1 MALLQLAESPYNML
15 AENDDMF
22 LAETGSVVENYLFI
36 PAGLFGMDQDTY
48 VRSDFFDSLSDT
60 EFNAVISALAP
71 YQPQG
76 LSAVGAI
83 IGGATA
89 AGKRLAPAVQK
100 AIQNRRAKV
109 AAGTAKPIFKPGG
122 ALSNLAGKVKAGV
135 NKLKD
140 VPTTK
145 QAEVIE
151 KTTPITGQ
159 IDIGGTQLDFSTGS
173 ETLTPTNFFT
183 KYRTPLLIGG
193 AAVAGLLLFRNLKK

>member
-15 AENDDMF
+15 AENEMY

-60 EFNAVISALAP
+60 EFEAVISALAP

-76 LSAVGAI
+76 LSAVGAVLTA
-83 IGGATA
+83 ATA
-89 AGKRLAPAVQK
+89 AGKRLAPGIKK
-100 AIQNRRAKV
+100 ALASRKEKK

-122 ALSNLAGKVKAGV
+122 ALSNLANKVKAGV

-145 QAEVIE
+145 QDEVIE
-151 KTTPITGQ
+151 KTTPITGSV
-159 IDIGGTQLDFSTGS
+159 DIGGTQLDFSTGS
-173 ETLTPTNFFT
+173 QNLTPTNFFT
-183 KYRTPLLIGG
+183 KYKTPLLIGG
-193 AAVAGLLLFRNLKK
+193 AAIAGLLFIDKNLKK

>member
-15 AENDDMF
+15 AENEMY
-22 LAETGSVVENYLFI
+22 LQETGSVVENYLFI

-83 IGGATA
+83 VTA
-89 AGKRLAPAVQK
+89 ATVAGQKLAPGIKK
-100 AIQNRRAKV
+100 AIAGRKAKV

-122 ALSNLAGKVKAGV
+122 ALSNLANKVKAGV

-145 QAEVIE
+145 QDEVIE
-151 KTTPITGQ
+151 KTLPITGSV
-159 IDIGGTQLDFSTGS
+159 DIGGTQLDFSTGS
-173 ETLTPTNFFT
+173 QNLTPTNFFT
-183 KYRTPLLIGG
+183 KYKTPLLIGG
-193 AAVAGLLLFRNLKK
+193 VAVAGLLLYKNLKK

>member
-15 AENDDMF
+15 AENEMY

-48 VRSDFFDSLSDT
+48 VRSDFFDSLSDQ

-76 LSAVGAI
+76 LSAVGAVLTA
-83 IGGATA
+83 ATA
-89 AGKRLAPAVQK
+89 AGKKLAPGIKK
-100 AIQNRRAKV
+100 AIASRKEKV

-122 ALSNLAGKVKAGV
+122 PLSNLATKVKAGV

-145 QAEVIE
+145 QDEVIE
-151 KTTPITGQ
+151 KTTPITGSV
-159 IDIGGTQLDFSTGS
+159 DIGGTSLDFSTGQNV
-173 ETLTPTNFFT
+173 TPTNFFT
-183 KYRTPLLIGG
+183 KYKTPLLIGG
-193 AAVAGLLLFRNLKK
+193 AAVAGLLLYKNLKK

>member
-15 AENDDMF
+15 AEHEMY

-48 VRSDFFDSLSDT
+48 VRSDFFDSLSDQ
-60 EFNAVISALAP
+60 EFDAVISALAP

-76 LSAVGAI
+76 LSAVGAVLTA
-83 IGGATA
+83 ATA
-89 AGKRLAPAVQK
+89 AGKRLAPGIKK
-100 AIQNRRAKV
+100 AIASRKAKV

-122 ALSNLAGKVKAGV
+122 ALSNLAAKVKAGV

-145 QAEVIE
+145 QDEVIE
-151 KTTPITGQ
+151 KTTPITGSV
-159 IDIGGTQLDFSTGS
+159 DIGGTQLDFSTGQN
-173 ETLTPTNFFT
+173 LTPTNFFT
-183 KYRTPLLIGG
+183 KYKTPLLVGG
-193 AAVAGLLLFRNLKK
+193 AAVAGLLLYKNLKK

>member
-15 AENDDMF
+15 AENDMY

-48 VRSDFFDSLSDT
+48 VRSDFFDSLSDQ

-76 LSAVGAI
+76 LSAIGAVVGA
-83 IGGATA
+83 ATA
-89 AGKRLAPAVQK
+89 AGQKLAPAVRK
-100 AIQNRRAKV
+100 AIDNRKTKV
-109 AAGTAKPIFKPGG
+109 ATGTAKPIFKPGG
-122 ALSNLAGKVKAGV
+122 KLSNLATKIKAGV

-145 QAEVIE
+145 QDEVIE
-151 KTTPITGQ
+151 KTTPITGS
-159 IDIGGTQLDFSTGS
+159 IDIGGTSLDFSTGQP
-173 ETLTPTNFFT
+173 EENFLT

-193 AAVAGLLLFRNLKK
+193 AAVAGLLLYKNLKK